1 MEWLSCFPNKTI
13 IFGVCICLVLKLI
26 VRSLKSTNS
35 HSWSTGIDRA
45 FTWHLTFDIQRMRR
59 YWFDWAEL
67 NMWWL
72 ISYDTR
78 SVCLMI
84 GWREISGCLGGDGY
98 IPMGVQLEPADETEW
113 EKMKLIGWLV
123 KHMPAWHMTESHITC
138 DADGFVWVV
147 CKQSLS
153 GITGVRQVWFIH
165 QPH

>member
-45 FTWHLTFDIQRMRR
+45 FTWHLTSSACGDIIM
-59 YWFDWAEL
+59 YWFDWAEV

-78 SVCLMI
+78 RVCLMI

-98 IPMGVQLEPADETEW
+98 TNGRSVRASSRNGMGENETD
-113 EKMKLIGWLV
+113 WLV
-123 KHMPAWHMTESHITC
+123 GKAHPCVTYDWKSHHMWCRRICMS
-138 DADGFVWVV
+138 FV
-147 CKQSLS
+147 
-153 GITGVRQVWFIH
+153 
-165 QPH
+165 